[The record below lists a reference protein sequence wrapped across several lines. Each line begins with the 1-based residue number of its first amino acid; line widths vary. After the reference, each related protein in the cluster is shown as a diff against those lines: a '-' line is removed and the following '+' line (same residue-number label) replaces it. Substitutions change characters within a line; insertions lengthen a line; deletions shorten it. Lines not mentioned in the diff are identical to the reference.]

1 MRLKTMKQLG
11 KNQETFEVIGIGK
24 NFLNRTLTAQEII
37 ARINKWYYIKLKSF
51 YTGKENNQ

>member
-1 MRLKTMKQLG
+1 MKQLE